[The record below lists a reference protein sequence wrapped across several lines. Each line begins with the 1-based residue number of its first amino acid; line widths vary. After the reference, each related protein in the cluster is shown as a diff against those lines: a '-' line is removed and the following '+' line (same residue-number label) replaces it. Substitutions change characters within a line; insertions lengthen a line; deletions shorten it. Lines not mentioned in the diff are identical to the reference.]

1 MGMKR
6 ALSQLN
12 ESSRLSKQSHEQSYQ
27 HHHGARA
34 ITSIAARDQSF
45 KGGFKEIRRRIVE
58 VEKSRLHASLM
69 AVNGIE
75 HNRNRLFIA
84 FYENYAAYADAM
96 RLARQLPFADV
107 DSIQSFVVS
116 LNDETNYRLLSM
128 QAIAQHLL
136 KNSQKKP

>member
-1 MGMKR
+1 MG
-6 ALSQLN
+6 
-12 ESSRLSKQSHEQSYQ
+12 
-27 HHHGARA
+27 

-45 KGGFKEIRRRIVE
+45 KGGPKEIRRMIVE
-58 VEKSRLHASLM
+58 VEKSRLHASLI
-69 AVNGIE
+69 AVSEIE

-107 DSIQSFVVS
+107 DSLETFVAS
-116 LNDETNYRLLSM
+116 LSDETNYRLLSM

-136 KNSQKKP
+136 KKSQKKP